1 MAKDLLAKPVIE
13 RLSTDLQNKCEELKQ
28 KGIIPTMK
36 VILVGNNPA
45 SAIYVRN
52 KKKFIEK
59 LGAACDILHL
69 EENVTPELFLQSVD
83 FAAND
88 KNIHGCF
95 VQLPLPAQLAHINV
109 GELIP
114 AHKDV
119 DGFTKTNLMHILEGD
134 SGTKALAPC
143 TPKGIITLLKDYGIT
158 LSGKNVVILGRSL
171 IVGKP
176 LALLMLNENATV
188 TICHSRTKDLANVC
202 KRADILVAA
211 IGKAKFVTAEFVHPQ
226 QIIVDVGINY
236 DETNKLCGDVDYQA
250 VSPLVE
256 AITPVPGGVGPMT
269 IFTLAQNLLQAAK
282 KAV

>member
-13 RLSTDLQNKCEELKQ
+13 RLSADLQKKCEELKH
-28 KGIIPTMK
+28 KGVVPTMK

-45 SAIYVRN
+45 SASYVRN

-59 LGAACDILHL
+59 LGAICDILHL
-69 EENVTPELFLQSVD
+69 EENVTPELFLQTMD
-83 FAAND
+83 FVTND
-88 KNIHGCF
+88 KNVHGCF
-95 VQLPLPAQLAHINV
+95 VQLPLPNQLSHINV

-134 SGTKALAPC
+134 TGLKSLAPC
-143 TPKGIITLLKDYGIT
+143 TPKGIVTLLKEYGIS
-158 LSGKNVVILGRSL
+158 LAGKNVVILGRSL

-176 LALLMLNENATV
+176 LALLMLNEHATV
-188 TICHSRTKDLANVC
+188 TICHSRTKDLASVC
-202 KRADILVAA
+202 RRADILVAA
-211 IGKAKFVTAEFVHPQ
+211 IGRANFVNAQFVHAGQ
-226 QIIVDVGINY
+226 VVVDVGINY
-236 DETNKLCGDVDYQA
+236 DQANKLCGDVDYAQVA
-250 VSPLVE
+250 PLVE

-269 IFTLAQNLLQAAK
+269 IFTLAQNLLQASE